1 MSKCHLRF
9 VREDQS
15 ATVYTEH
22 TDRIHPQDLSN
33 SLAKK
38 VGKDRFRVSLRKN
51 IYIIYVD
58 AKNQNKNDVSK
69 LHILKSSAD
78 VEIQKQ
84 DSHSDDEEEQ
94 KRLAIEPPT
103 YQQRLADFRLAEKI
117 LCASRLPH
125 Q

>member
-1 MSKCHLRF
+1 MSKCHLRL

-58 AKNQNKNDVSK
+58 AKKHNKDDVSR
-69 LHILKSSAD
+69 LHIPKSSAD
-78 VEIQKQ
+78 VETQNR
-84 DSHSDDEEEQ
+84 DSHLDDEEEQ
-94 KRLAIEPPT
+94 TRLAIEPPT

-117 LCASRLPH
+117 LCASRPTH
-125 Q
+125 

>member
-9 VREDQS
+9 VREDQN

-38 VGKDRFRVSLRKN
+38 VGKDKFRVSLRKN

-58 AKNQNKNDVSK
+58 AKKHNKD
-69 LHILKSSAD
+69 D
-78 VEIQKQ
+78 KQ

-94 KRLAIEPPT
+94 TRLGIEPPT

-117 LCASRLPH
+117 LCASRPTH
-125 Q
+125 